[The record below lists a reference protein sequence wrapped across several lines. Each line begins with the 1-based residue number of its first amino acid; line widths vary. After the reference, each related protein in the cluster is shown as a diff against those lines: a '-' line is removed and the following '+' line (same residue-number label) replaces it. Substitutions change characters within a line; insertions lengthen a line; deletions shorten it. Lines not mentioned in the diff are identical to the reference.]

1 MKLSRTNFGFLV
13 LSSATGFAFAW
24 VEGLADD
31 AVFALTEGLTVLA
44 GDAAFVLVAGLT
56 GVLTFLTG
64 LRTRFFLVAGAAD
77 LTLAGFDAVTFL
89 TALAMTV
96 LLAAVGSGVTVVFS
110 VDMKYEKKKLNV

>member
-64 LRTRFFLVAGAAD
+64 LRTRFLVAGAAD
-77 LTLAGFDAVTFL
+77 LTLVGFDAVTFL
-89 TALAMTV
+89 TALAVTV
-96 LLAAVGSGVTVVFS
+96 LLAAVGSAVTVVFS

>member
-1 MKLSRTNFGFLV
+1 VKLSRTNFGFLV
-13 LSSATGFAFAW
+13 FVSATGFAFAW

-31 AVFALTEGLTVLA
+31 AVLALTEGWSVLA
-44 GDAAFVLVAGLT
+44 GDAAFVLVAGLA
-56 GVLTFLTG
+56 GALTFLTG
-64 LRTRFFLVAGAAD
+64 LRTRFLVAGAAD

-89 TALAMTV
+89 TALAVTV